1 MKNFSFYVLVFVLLT
16 TLFNPVFNKYDY
28 GAGFP
33 MVLLFGVLLL
43 PMAIY
48 ELRKKREWNLY
59 EALFLGIFCTF
70 VIVSFAFSQTKNFGF
85 SEVLAYLS
93 AVLLYLIYSNI
104 KIGFSDKFLKVV
116 MWFAVF
122 SVFLGYI
129 FYFTRAEVRMFGPF
143 FNILDNSNVWPNAFA
158 LFLLMTWP
166 LIAVVNKKIDL
177 KFAALCG
184 FVLSGLLLT
193 FSRGALIAFAG
204 QIVVLFIYYFKRIE
218 VKKVAYILLAGVFAV
233 GLFYGANYLR
243 SLKNEVIDVEKRLVF
258 ATTDSSTSVTERT
271 DFWKGSLELIRE
283 KPLFGWGPF
292 SFRNAYNPIQ
302 KTLLANADHPHNIF
316 LKIGV
321 ENGLIALFGFVGFLI
336 TLCVLF
342 VRRVF
347 GKDKAKM
354 SVLKKDVLFVL
365 FVSVLGGFAH
375 NLIDYNF
382 NFLQNLILLF
392 LFMAFIRSMLIKK
405 ESSHSSYYK
414 FFVIC
419 FAVVVCAVSLYEG
432 SVLAIEKLYN
442 PAVLEYSLFP
452 RNYFLTSG
460 DIALQQKDFK
470 SATKFID
477 KELSLNP
484 LDSQAYYLKGAMYC
498 NKKNP
503 EANLASCKENLR
515 KAINANPMNDFIYYR
530 DFIRTLDP
538 PTINRAD
545 EAIVHNAG
553 ELIMMYFD
561 MVDKNVHFT
570 AYTKNVEVAAETVD
584 WLLLYLRPPYDN
596 VFKVLRDGMVEK
608 AKKLREEK
616 KY

>member
-1 MKNFSFYVLVFVLLT
+1 MKNFSFYVLIFILLA

-48 ELRKKREWNLY
+48 ELKKKREKNVY
-59 EALFLGIFCTF
+59 ELAFLGIFCIF
-70 VIVSFAFSQTKNFGF
+70 VVVSFVFSQVRNFGF

-93 AVLLYLIYSNI
+93 AVLLYLIYSNM
-104 KIGFSDKFLKVV
+104 KIGFIEKFLKIV
-116 MWFAVF
+116 MWFSVF
-122 SVFLGYI
+122 AVFLGYV
-129 FYFTRAEVRMFGPF
+129 FYFARAEVRMFGPF

-158 LFLLMTWP
+158 LFLLLVWP

-177 KFAALCG
+177 KFAMLCG

-204 QIVVLFIYYFKRIE
+204 QLIILFIYYFKRIE
-218 VKKVAYILLAGVFAV
+218 AKKTAYCLLAGVVAV
-233 GLFYGANYLR
+233 GLFYGANYVR
-243 SLKNEVIDVEKRLVF
+243 SFKNEVIDVEKRLEF
-258 ATTDSSTSVTERT
+258 KTIDSPTSVTERA
-271 DFWKGSLELIRE
+271 DFWKGSLELIKE
-283 KPLFGWGPF
+283 KPLVGWGPF
-292 SFRNAYNPIQ
+292 SFRSAYNPIQ

-321 ENGLIALFGFVGFLI
+321 ENGLIALFGFIGFLA
-336 TLCVLF
+336 TLF
-342 VRRVF
+342 IFFIHRVF
-347 GKDKAKM
+347 GKDKLKM
-354 SVLKKDVLFVL
+354 SIAKKDVLFVL

-375 NLIDYNF
+375 NLIDYNL

-405 ESSHSSYYK
+405 DSITSGFYK

-419 FAVVVCAVSLYEG
+419 FAVIVCGISLYEG
-432 SVLAIEKLYN
+432 GILAIHKLYN
-442 PAVLEYSLFP
+442 PSVLEYSLFP

-460 DIALQQKDFK
+460 DEALQKKDFK
-470 SATKFID
+470 GAMISLD
-477 KELSLNP
+477 KEISLNP
-484 LDSQAYYLKGAMYC
+484 LDAQAYYLKGVLYC

-503 EANLASCKENLR
+503 DANLASCKENFR
-515 KAINANPMNDFIYYR
+515 QAIKMNPMNDFVYYR
-530 DFIRTLDP
+530 DFIKTLEP
-538 PTINRAD
+538 ATISNRD
-545 EAIVHNAG
+545 ENIVHRAG

-570 AYTKNVEVAAETVD
+570 AYTRNVEAAAETVD

-596 VFKVLRDGMVEK
+596 VFKTLRDGMVK
-608 AKKLREEK
+608 TAKKLREEK

>member
-1 MKNFSFYVLVFVLLT
+1 MKNFSFYVLVFILLT

-48 ELRKKREWNLY
+48 ELKKKREWNLY

-70 VIVSFAFSQTKNFGF
+70 VVGSFAFSQVRNFGF

-104 KIGFSDKFLKVV
+104 KIGFSEKFLKVV
-116 MWFAVF
+116 MWFSVF
-122 SVFLGYI
+122 AVFLGYI

-158 LFLLMTWP
+158 LFLLLMWP

-177 KFAALCG
+177 KFAVLCG
-184 FVLSGLLLT
+184 VVLSGLLLT

-204 QIVVLFIYYFKRIE
+204 QIVVLFIHFLKRIE
-218 VKKVAYILLAGVFAV
+218 LKKVAYCLLAVVFAV
-233 GLFYGANYLR
+233 GLFYGANYVR
-243 SLKNEVIDVEKRLVF
+243 SLKNEVIDIEQRIEFK
-258 ATTDSSTSVTERT
+258 TPDSATSVNERM
-271 DFWKGSLELIRE
+271 DFWRGSLELIKE
-283 KPLFGWGPF
+283 KPFFGWGPF
-292 SFRNAYNPIQ
+292 SFRNAYNPMQ

-336 TLCVLF
+336 TLFLLF

-347 GKDKAKM
+347 GKDKIKM
-354 SVLKKDVLFVL
+354 SVSKKDVLFVL

-405 ESSHSSYYK
+405 ESSPSLYYK

-432 SVLAIEKLYN
+432 ALLALHRTYS
-442 PAVLEYSLFP
+442 PTVMEYSLFP

-460 DIALQQKDFK
+460 DQALQKKDFK
-470 SATKFID
+470 GATQFID

-498 NKKNP
+498 NKRNP
-503 EANLASCKENLR
+503 EANLALCKENLR

-530 DFIRTLDP
+530 DFIKTLDP
-538 PTINRAD
+538 QTISRNDVAV
-545 EAIVHNAG
+545 VHKAG
-553 ELIMMYFD
+553 ELIMLYFD

-570 AYTKNVEVAAETVD
+570 AYTGNVEAAAETVD

-596 VFKVLRDGMVEK
+596 VFKILRDGMVEK
-608 AKKLREEK
+608 TKKLRKEK